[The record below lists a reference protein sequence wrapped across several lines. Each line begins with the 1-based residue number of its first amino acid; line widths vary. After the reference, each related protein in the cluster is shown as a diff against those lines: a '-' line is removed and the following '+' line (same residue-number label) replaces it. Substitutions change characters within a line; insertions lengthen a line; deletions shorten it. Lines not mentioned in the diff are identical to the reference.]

1 MEYQKIENLLDD
13 TTNKSTSK
21 FKIRDWDEI
30 NEESQGRYDN
40 SNIRFKT
47 TTIRSSLCDYSGA
60 YILFKGTLIVSY
72 TAATGAALNNINK
85 KVMFKNCAPDC
96 ITEINISQV
105 DDTQQIDVV
114 MLMYNLIEYSD
125 AYSKTSGSLWQ
136 YYRDEPALD
145 DNDNIIDFHTGN
157 NSA

>member
-1 MEYQKIENLLDD
+1 MEYQKIKKLLDD

-21 FKIRDWDEI
+21 FKIRDWAETND
-30 NEESQGRYDN
+30 ESQGRYDN

-47 TTIRSSLCDYSGA
+47 TTIRSNLCDYSYA
-60 YILFKGTLIVSY
+60 CILFKGTIIVSY

-85 KVMFKNCAPDC
+85 KVIFKNCGPDC
-96 ITEINISQV
+96 ITEINISQE
-105 DDTQQIDVV
+105 DGTQQIDVV

-125 AYSKTSGSLWQ
+125 AYSKTSESLWQ

-145 DNDNIIDFHTGN
+145 DNGNIIDFHTGN